1 MQWTGIAIIL
11 GDIFSL
17 AAYNMLNIIN
27 AIDTLSMAQVLSVAT
42 GAFVAL

>member
-1 MQWTGIAIIL
+1 MLWTRIAIIL

>member
-1 MQWTGIAIIL
+1 MQWTRIAIIL

-27 AIDTLSMAQVLSVAT
+27 AIDTLSTVLVLSVAT